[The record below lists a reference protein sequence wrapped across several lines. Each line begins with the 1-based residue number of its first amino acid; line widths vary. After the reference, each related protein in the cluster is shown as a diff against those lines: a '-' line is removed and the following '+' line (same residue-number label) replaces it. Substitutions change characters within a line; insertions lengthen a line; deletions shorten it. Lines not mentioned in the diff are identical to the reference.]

1 MRLFTKY
8 NRVNIVGSIIAL
20 LLGSITY
27 YFTVRYVLTSQL
39 DDNLKTEEA
48 EVMDHVHSHNTLPE
62 PANYRDQIVR
72 FEPAAGPVDRQFSS
86 TNIAEERKGK
96 PEPYRELRFPI
107 QVTGHWYTVYISV
120 AAEESE
126 NLLMLIMLITAGMIL
141 LLLTILFLAN
151 RFLLHRLWQPFY
163 TTLEGIRKFN
173 LSSPEPL
180 PEQRTDIDEFHNLDE
195 AVRQMTNTIIRDY
208 AMLKNFADN
217 ASHEMQTPL
226 AVINSKLDLLIQD
239 TALGIEHHRPIQAMY
254 DAISRLRQLNQSLL
268 LLTKIENNQFGNTE
282 TIDLAPL
289 IEEKLLQ
296 LEDPVKSRQLAVHT
310 HLHRLQLPINGYL
323 ADILLNN
330 LLTNA
335 IRHNQDGGQ
344 LDISLQE
351 RQLRVSN
358 SGPALGFDPNMI
370 FDRFTKGAHSTG
382 TGLGLAIVRQIC
394 DNYHF
399 GLEYSYT
406 DDLHTIQIHFN

>member
-20 LLGSITY
+20 LVGSITY
-27 YFTVRYVLTSQL
+27 YFTVRYVLISQL
-39 DDNLKTEEA
+39 DDNLRTEEA
-48 EVMDHVHSHNTLPE
+48 EVMDHVRTHNNLPE
-62 PANYRDQIVR
+62 PANYRDQLVR
-72 FEPAAGPVDRQFSS
+72 FEPADSPVKRRFYGARL
-86 TNIAEERKGK
+86 AEGRKGRE
-96 PEPYRELRFPI
+96 EPFRELRFPV
-107 QVTGHWYTVYISV
+107 QVAGKWQTVYIAV

-163 TTLEGIRKFN
+163 TTLERIRKFN

-180 PEQRTDIDEFHNLDE
+180 PAQTTDIDEFHNLDE

-208 AMLKNFADN
+208 EILKNFADN

-254 DAISRLRQLNQSLL
+254 DAIGRLRQLNQSLL
-268 LLTKIENNQFGNTE
+268 LLTKIENNQFGDTE

-289 IEEKLLQ
+289 IEAKLMQ
-296 LEDPVKSRQLAVHT
+296 LEDPMKTRQLAIHT
-310 HLHRLQLPINGYL
+310 QLHRLQLPMNGYL

-344 LDISLQE
+344 VDILLRE

-358 SGPALGFDPNMI
+358 SGPALGFDPAMI
-370 FDRFTKGAHSTG
+370 FDRFTKGAHSNG

-394 DNYHF
+394 DNYRF
-399 GLEYSYT
+399 GLEYFYA
-406 DDLHTIQIHFN
+406 DEVHTIQIFFN